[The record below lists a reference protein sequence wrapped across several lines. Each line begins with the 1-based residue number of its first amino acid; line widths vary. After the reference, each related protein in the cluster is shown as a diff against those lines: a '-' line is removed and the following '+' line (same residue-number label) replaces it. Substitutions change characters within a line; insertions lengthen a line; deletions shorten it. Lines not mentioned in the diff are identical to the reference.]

1 MKIDCP
7 FKQFSDIFGKP
18 NTGIHKI
25 KLGDTSIFD
34 FFGSIL
40 IAIIISYY
48 TNIPLVIT
56 TIIILLLGILFHLL
70 FGVNTS
76 SLKYL
81 GIKCN

>member
-7 FKQFSDIFGKP
+7 LKQFRDIFRKP

-25 KLGDTSIFD
+25 KLRDTSMID
-34 FFGSIL
+34 YLGTIL

-48 TNIPLVIT
+48 TEIPLVIT
-56 TIIILLLGILFHLL
+56 TIFILLLGMILHLL

-81 GIKCN
+81 GIECN

>member
-25 KLGDTSIFD
+25 KLGDTSIID
-34 FFGSIL
+34 YFGTIL
-40 IAIIISYY
+40 GAMIISYY
-48 TNIPLVIT
+48 SEIPLVIT
-56 TIIILLLGILFHLL
+56 TIVILIIGILFHLL

-81 GIKCN
+81 GIECN

>member
-7 FKQFSDIFGKP
+7 LKQFRDIFGKP

-25 KLGDTSIFD
+25 KLRDTSMID
-34 FFGSIL
+34 YLGTIL
-40 IAIIISYY
+40 IAIIICYY
-48 TNIPLVIT
+48 TEIPLVIT
-56 TIIILLLGILFHLL
+56 TIFILLLGMILHLL

-81 GIKCN
+81 GIECN

>member
-7 FKQFSDIFGKP
+7 LKKYNNLFGVP

-25 KLGDTSIFD
+25 KLGDTSIID
-34 FFGSIL
+34 YIGSIL

-48 TNIPLVIT
+48 SNIPLVIT
-56 TIIILLLGILFHLL
+56 TIFILIIGIIFHLI

-81 GIKCN
+81 GIECN